1 MQKPRTRPSL
11 HFGETTRFWEPRRLW
26 YNAILS
32 IVVLLWLVFTWPHF
46 RPALTFQ
53 ALGKMLVLA
62 LLANVCYCAAYPA
75 DWMVRAASSDKT
87 RRRFRWAIWIVGMLL
102 ALLIE
107 NYWIADEIYP
117 DVHGNQGAAMLGA
130 GEMFRGSASSASNI
144 NLPAPL
150 AIIGFLAA
158 CIGLFAAVAA
168 ILIFWFARKPR
179 LARFAAFT
187 IGVGTFFY
195 FGLLLGFSAS
205 SQDTVLSRGQEKYFC
220 EIDCHLA
227 YSVVDVKR
235 EEVGPAVNYVITLRT
250 RFDEK
255 TTSPNRPKGA
265 PLTPSPREL
274 RLIDNL
280 GHEYRAV
287 STARTSL
294 ITPLT
299 PASSYTTEVEFK
311 VDRNARALRLLL
323 ETVPAWPDNFVIGDE
338 NSFGHKKTYFAL

>member
-1 MQKPRTRPSL
+1 MAEPSTSWSPL
-11 HFGETTRFWEPRRLW
+11 FGESARFWEPRRLW
-26 YNAILS
+26 YNATLS

-46 RPALTFQ
+46 RPALTLE

-62 LLANVCYCAAYPA
+62 LLANVCYCAAYPV
-75 DWMVRAASSDKT
+75 DWLVQTASSSRT
-87 RRRFRWAIWIVGMLL
+87 RRFRWAIWALGMLL

-117 DVHGNQGAAMLGA
+117 DVHDKQAAVMLGA
-130 GEMFRGSASSASNI
+130 GETFRGAATSASNM
-144 NLPAPL
+144 NFPAPL

-158 CIGLFAAVAA
+158 SIGLFAAVAA
-168 ILIFWFARKPR
+168 VLIFWFARKPR
-179 LARFAAFT
+179 LARFASFV
-187 IGVGTFFY
+187 IGVGAFIY

-205 SQDTVLSRGQEKYFC
+205 SHDTVLARGQEKYFC

-227 YSVVDVKR
+227 YSVVEVKR
-235 EEVGPAVNYVITLRT
+235 KEEGPIIDYVITLRT
-250 RFDEK
+250 RFDET

-280 GHEYRAV
+280 GHEYPAI

-294 ITPLT
+294 MTPLT

-311 VDRNARALRLLL
+311 VARNARDLRLLL
-323 ETVPAWPDNFVIGDE
+323 ETVPGWPDNFVIGDE
-338 NSFGHKKTYFAL
+338 NSLGHKKTYFAL